1 MSSSTQSNS
10 PPAGASSNSS
20 SSSYKPA
27 SQSPPVL
34 LAANEEASAED
45 FAEFIDVSQ
54 RGDLEEGFSGIPSWS
69 GMSAASCHGMF
80 TTALVSSLQVPN
92 LALDGGEGGA
102 GGDGT
107 DFSASSQHA
116 FSASIDPMS
125 LCLLD
130 SGSSPGSSTS
140 GLSADSYLLPVNELT
155 ILRAILRISSR
166 LGCDESFWQL
176 EATSPFYAGTCPPT
190 EQLPECW
197 RPTPSQ
203 MLIAHHP
210 FIDFLPWPGVR
221 ERMLAVMSLPPEAR
235 PPNASSPLALVEF
248 AYDVEDSREGMRIW
262 GDDVYD
268 PGSWEVGQVLFERWW
283 FIFDRDV
290 IENSNRWRRLRGAA
304 PLHMQ
309 ATSPTR

>member
-1 MSSSTQSNS
+1 MCWPKDGIS
-10 PPAGASSNSS
+10 PPA
-20 SSSYKPA
+20 P
-27 SQSPPVL
+27 
-34 LAANEEASAED
+34 LAAKETSADD

-54 RGDLEEGFSGIPSWS
+54 RGDLDEDFSGIPSWS
-69 GMSAASCHGMF
+69 GMSVATCHGMF

-92 LALDGGEGGA
+92 LALDGGEGAAGA
-102 GGDGT
+102 APRT
-107 DFSASSQHA
+107 FS
-116 FSASIDPMS
+116 
-125 LCLLD
+125 
-130 SGSSPGSSTS
+130 
-140 GLSADSYLLPVNELT
+140 
-155 ILRAILRISSR
+155 
-166 LGCDESFWQL
+166 L

-203 MLIAHHP
+203 MLVAHHP

-268 PGSWEVGQVLFERWW
+268 PGSWEVGQVEEAERRRPSAHAGDEPDEVTY
-283 FIFDRDV
+283 FRQMPSARA
-290 IENSNRWRRLRGAA
+290 EWRPSKATARCDPAA
-304 PLHMQ
+304 VSRR
-309 ATSPTR
+309 A